1 MSLTVF
7 NSYSGVREVFLPNDP
22 KRVTVYAC
30 GPTVYNNAHI
40 GNARPAVVFDVLV
53 RLLRYLYGS
62 KHVIYARNI
71 TDVDD
76 KINAAAQKEGVPIS
90 IITERYTKIYHRDVE
105 ALGVLPPDLEPRATD
120 HIEEMKVM
128 IERLIAKGHAYAR
141 DGHVLFDVP
150 SYSEYGALSKCNQD
164 EIVAGARVEV
174 APYKKNPSDFVLWKP
189 SVDGQA
195 GWDSIWGFGRPG
207 WHLECSA
214 MIESHLGETIDIHAG
229 GRDLL
234 FPHHENEIAQS
245 VCAHDGKT
253 FARYWMHNGFVNID
267 HEKMSKSSGNVTL
280 VSDLLDEAPGEAI
293 RYALLSAHYRQPLGW
308 SSASLVLARRNL
320 NRIYEALRLLKDV
333 RLETPPMPA
342 PSVIAALEDDLNT
355 PKAMVEMAA
364 LVRLANTAQD
374 ENARRDAKSNLI
386 GSGAL
391 LGILEQEPVKWFAQ
405 GLEVDSNE
413 IDELIEARNAAR
425 KAKDYEKADQ
435 IRDDLNA
442 RGVVIEDNNRGT
454 SWRLAKK

>member
-1 MSLTVF
+1 MSLIIY
-7 NSYSGVREVFLPNDP
+7 NSYSGDREVFFPHDP
-22 KRVTVYAC
+22 KRVTVYVC

-53 RLLRYLYGS
+53 RLLRHLYGS
-62 KHVIYARNI
+62 NQVIYARNI

-76 KINAAAQKEGVPIS
+76 KINAAAKSEGVPIS
-90 IITERYTKIYHRDVE
+90 TITERYTEIYHRDMA

-120 HIEEMKVM
+120 HIEEMKLM
-128 IERLIAKGHAYAR
+128 IESLIERGHAYTR

-150 SYSEYGALSKCNQD
+150 SYSKYGALSKRSQD
-164 EIVAGARVEV
+164 EIIAGARVEV
-174 APYKKNPSDFVLWKP
+174 APYKENPSDFVLWKP
-189 SVDGQA
+189 SVDGQP
-195 GWDSIWGFGRPG
+195 GWESIWGFGRPG

-267 HEKMSKSSGNVTL
+267 HEKMSKSFGNVSL

-320 NRIYEALRLLKDV
+320 DRIYEALRLLEDV
-333 RLETPPMPA
+333 RLEAPPLPA
-342 PSVIAALEDDLNT
+342 PGVIAALEDDLNT

-374 ENARRDAKSNLI
+374 ERTRIEAKSGLI

-391 LGILEQEPVKWFAQ
+391 LGILEQDPTNWFAQ

-413 IDELIEARNAAR
+413 IDELIEARNVAR
-425 KAKDYEKADQ
+425 KARDFEKADQ

-442 RGVVIEDNNRGT
+442 RGVVIEDSNLGT
-454 SWRLAKK
+454 TWRIAK

>member
-1 MSLTVF
+1 MALTIY
-7 NSYSGVREVFLPNDP
+7 NSYSGEREVFVPHDP
-22 KRVTVYAC
+22 KRVTVYVC

-53 RLLRYLYGS
+53 RLLRHLYGS

-76 KINAAAQKEGVPIS
+76 KINAAATSEGVPIS
-90 IITERYTKIYHRDVE
+90 TITERYIKIYHRDVA
-105 ALGVLPPDLEPRATD
+105 ALGVLPPNFEPRATD
-120 HIEEMKVM
+120 HIEEMKLM
-128 IERLIAKGHAYAR
+128 IERLISKGHAYES
-141 DGHVLFDVP
+141 DGHVLFDVS
-150 SYSEYGALSKCNQD
+150 SYPEYGALSKCNQD
-164 EIVAGARVEV
+164 EIIAGARVEV

-189 SVDGQA
+189 SVKGQP
-195 GWDSIWGFGRPG
+195 GWASIWGVGRPG

-253 FARYWMHNGFVNID
+253 FARYWMHNGFVNVD
-267 HEKMSKSSGNVTL
+267 HEKMSKSVGNITL

-293 RYALLSAHYRQPLGW
+293 RYALLSAHYRQPLSW
-308 SSASLVLARRNL
+308 SSASLSLARRNL
-320 NRIYEALRLLKDV
+320 DRIYEALRLLEDV
-333 RLETPPMPA
+333 RLEASPIPA
-342 PSVIAALEDDLNT
+342 PTVLAALEDDLNT
-355 PKAMVEMAA
+355 PKAMAEMAA

-374 ENARRDAKSNLI
+374 ERARREAKSSLI

-391 LGILEQEPVKWFAQ
+391 LGILEHDPTKWFSQ
-405 GLEVDSNE
+405 GVEVDTNE
-413 IDELIEARNAAR
+413 IDELIEARNSAR
-425 KAKDYEKADQ
+425 ESKDYKKADQ

-442 RGVVIEDNNRGT
+442 RGVVIEDSNLGT
-454 SWRLAKK
+454 TWRITK